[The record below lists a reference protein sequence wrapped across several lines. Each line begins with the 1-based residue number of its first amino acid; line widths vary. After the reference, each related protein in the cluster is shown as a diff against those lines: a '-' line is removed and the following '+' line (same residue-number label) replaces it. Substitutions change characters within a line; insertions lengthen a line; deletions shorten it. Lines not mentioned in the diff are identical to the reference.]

1 MIRAWLNC
9 RNHTDYFD
17 YTYSGFYKN
26 AFSYEERRA
35 IATTTVVN
43 ESVVNADGGKTSTG
57 VGPNSLRKRGKA
69 ARISGN
75 SLSGTL
81 TEMNSRS
88 VMLLC
93 PDMRCCK

>member
-9 RNHTDYFD
+9 RKHTDYFD

-43 ESVVNADGGKTSTG
+43 ESVGNADGAKTSTG
-57 VGPNSLRKRGKA
+57 VGPNSLKKVGK
-69 ARISGN
+69 S
-75 SLSGTL
+75 ST
-81 TEMNSRS
+81 
-88 VMLLC
+88 
-93 PDMRCCK
+93 DQ